1 MSWGGGGGDGGGERT
16 HRNPFALPYASSLVE
31 LLNKRSPK
39 QCHMFDN
46 GSAHYLF

>member
-1 MSWGGGGGDGGGERT
+1 MGEASAPIAT
-16 HRNPFALPYASSLVE
+16 PLPFSTSSLVE

-46 GSAHYLF
+46 GSAHFLF